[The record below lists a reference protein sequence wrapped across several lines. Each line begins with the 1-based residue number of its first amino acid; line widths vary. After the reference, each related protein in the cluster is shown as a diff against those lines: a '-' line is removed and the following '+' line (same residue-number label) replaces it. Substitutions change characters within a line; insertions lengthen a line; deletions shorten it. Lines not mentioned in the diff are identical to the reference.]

1 MSKRNK
7 DFLLSVMSLV
17 LLLTGCSAT
26 ATAPDRQQNYADH
39 PEAQSWIES
48 MKAEGFTEAYLRQVL
63 SQAKRQDSIIKAMSR
78 PAEKRLNWEQYS
90 NIFVKPKRVDQG
102 VAFWHEN
109 QAALARAAATYGVPE
124 EIIVAIIGVE
134 TRYGRITGSYRVL
147 DALATLGFDYPKRGS
162 FFQGQLTEYLRMV
175 QEEQIDFAALKGSY
189 AGAMGYGQ
197 FIPSSFRAYAVD
209 FDGDGKRDIWNNR
222 VDAIGSVA
230 NYFAEHKWRSSEP
243 VLAPVVFNQ
252 PAQDEWF
259 NQSLKPSLTLSQW
272 REKGASAPLKFDENS
287 PATLMKMELNTSE
300 EYWFGLHNFY
310 VITRYNH
317 SRLYAM
323 AVYRLSEQIKA
334 AYQASQAG

>member
-1 MSKRNK
+1 
-7 DFLLSVMSLV
+7 MSLV

-26 ATAPDRQQNYADH
+26 AIAPEPDPAEGYVGH
-39 PEAQSWIES
+39 PEAKIWLEK
-48 MKAEGFTEAYLRQVL
+48 MKAEGFSEDYLTRIL
-63 SQAKRQDSIIKAMSR
+63 ANARRQDSIIKAMSR
-78 PAEKRLNWEQYS
+78 PAEKRLNWEQYRD
-90 NIFVKPKRVDQG
+90 IFVQPKCVEQG
-102 VAFWHEN
+102 VAFWQEN
-109 QAALARAAATYGVPE
+109 QAALSRAAETYGVPE

-134 TRYGRITGSYRVL
+134 TRYGRITGSYRVV

-175 QEEQIDFAALKGSY
+175 QEEQLDFAALKGSY

-230 NYFAEHKWRSSEP
+230 NYFAQHKWRAGEA

-252 PAQDEWF
+252 QAQDDWF
-259 NQSLKPSLTLSQW
+259 NQSLKPTMSLGEW
-272 REKGASAPLKFDENS
+272 RKQGASAPLKFDDAAL
-287 PATLMKMELNTSE
+287 ATLMKLELNQGE
-300 EYWFGLHNFY
+300 QYWFGLHNFY

-323 AVYRLSEQIKA
+323 AVYRLSEQIRA
-334 AYQASQAG
+334 AYASATAG

>member
-7 DFLLSVMSLV
+7 DFLLVFVSLA

-26 ATAPDRQQNYADH
+26 ARAPDRAEGYVDH
-39 PEAQSWIES
+39 PEAKVWLEQ
-48 MKAEGFTEAYLRQVL
+48 MKAEGFDEAFLQEVL
-63 SQAKRQDSIIKAMSR
+63 ANARRQDSIIKAMSR
-78 PAEKRLNWEQYS
+78 PAEKRLNWEQYRD
-90 NIFVKPKRVDQG
+90 IFVQPTRVEQG
-102 VAFWHEN
+102 VAFWREN
-109 QAALARAAATYGVPE
+109 QAALSRAAATYGVPE

-134 TRYGRITGSYRVL
+134 TRYGRITGSYRVV

-175 QEEQIDFAALKGSY
+175 QEEQIDFESLKGSY

-230 NYFAEHKWRSSEP
+230 NYFAQHKWRSGEP
-243 VLAPVVFNQ
+243 VLAPVIFNQ

-259 NQSLKPSLTLSQW
+259 NQSLQPTVSLGEW
-272 REKGASAPLKFDENS
+272 RKQGASAPLKFDDAAL
-287 PATLMKMELNTSE
+287 ATLMKMEMNQGE
-300 EYWFGLHNFY
+300 QYWFGLHNFY

-323 AVYRLSEQIKA
+323 AVYRLSEQIRA
-334 AYQASQAG
+334 AFESGQAG